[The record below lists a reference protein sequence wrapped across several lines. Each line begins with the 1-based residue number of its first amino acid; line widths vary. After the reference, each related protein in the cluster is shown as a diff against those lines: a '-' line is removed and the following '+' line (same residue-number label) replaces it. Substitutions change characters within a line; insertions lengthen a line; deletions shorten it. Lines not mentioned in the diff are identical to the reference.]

1 MACTTASPKIIG
13 RDRYGRPI
21 LSTGLVRGECDDHLR
36 PVRDSFGPLVW
47 ESDSARRPAPSQSPA
62 VGLRGW
68 PAPAG
73 GPGAGAAP
81 RRCVSGL
88 ALGLGL
94 YALGVAT
101 KARGRPLRRAGM
113 AVAGAD
119 LGWKA
124 GATAVCGENRP
135 GATIGA
141 AVGGVVGF
149 LLGGGKV

>member
-1 MACTTASPKIIG
+1 MACTAASPRVIG

-36 PVRDSFGPLVW
+36 PVLDSFGPLVW
-47 ESDSARRPAPSQSPA
+47 ESDSARGAVRRQSA
-62 VGLRGW
+62 GLRGL
-68 PAPAG
+68 PLPAGSGAPAR
-73 GPGAGAAP
+73 P
-81 RRCVSGL
+81 RPCVSGL